1 MSKDDSRIANSIL
14 NDIGG
19 KENIR
24 ALGHCSTR
32 LRVTLHDKNK
42 INTQAIENI
51 DGVKGQ
57 FFSGEQYQI
66 ILGVGLVDRI
76 YDLVL
81 QASGGSS
88 VDTDI
93 KGDIYAG
100 MSLPRKFS
108 RILGDI
114 FIPVIPALVA
124 TGLFGG
130 FINCI
135 NAFGIKMDPTAMTIA
150 TILMKTAFVF
160 LPVLIAW
167 SGMKQFGGT
176 PVLGIIL
183 GLMLV
188 NPALPN
194 PDNVAKGLEKAI
206 HFNVLGLQLNI
217 TSFAGSVLPALI
229 VVIIGANVEKWLK
242 RKVPDA
248 LQLIVTPFLTILV
261 AGLLGLLFVGP
272 ICKII
277 EQAILTAAKFV
288 ITLPFGLGGLIIGG
302 TQQAIVVT
310 GMHHI
315 FLALESSLLATT
327 GFNPFN
333 AMITGGIIAQATAAL
348 VTGLKMKDRKKRGF
362 YTSASLSAF
371 LGITEPA
378 IFGVNL
384 RFGKPFIFALCGG
397 AVSGWIAGILHAAS
411 TGMGVAAI
419 PGLVTYLYSGTAI
432 MNYLI
437 IHLSAMLVSGG
448 LVYFFFDPNKEEA
461 KIEAQE
467 NQAAS
472 VNAINAVARSTSPAG
487 ATVAIASPVEG
498 TLVSADQIPD
508 PTFAKQILGKTIAI
522 EPTVNEVKAPVS
534 GEVVMLA
541 DTKHAIGIKADCGV
555 EILIHLGI
563 DTVAL
568 KGKYFTAKV
577 KPGDR
582 INVHDTLIEMDIDQI
597 RKAGYDPMVVMIIT
611 DNQTDQAINVTKSPS
626 GAMVNNSTLVLQS

>member
-1 MSKDDSRIANSIL
+1 MATQDKKIAQSIIKA
-14 NDIGG
+14 IGG

-24 ALGHCSTR
+24 AIGHCSTR
-32 LRVTLHDKNK
+32 LRLTLNDKQKVNGK
-42 INTQAIENI
+42 AIESI

-57 FFSGEQYQI
+57 FFSGEQYQV
-66 ILGVGLVDRI
+66 ILGTGLVDRI
-76 YDLVL
+76 YDLVVN
-81 QASGGSS
+81 STGNGE
-88 VDTDI
+88 VGTDV
-93 KGDIYAG
+93 KADLYAG

-135 NAFGIKMDPTAMTIA
+135 NAFGVHMNPVALTIA
-150 TILMKTAFVF
+150 TVLMKTAFVF

-167 SGMKQFGGT
+167 SGMRQFGGT

-194 PDNVAKGLEKAI
+194 PDNVAKGLEKAL
-206 HFNVLGLQLNI
+206 HFNVFGLGFNI

-229 VVIIGANVEKWLK
+229 VVIIAANVEKWLK
-242 RKVPDA
+242 KRVPDA
-248 LQLIVTPFLTILV
+248 LQLIVTPFLTLLIS
-261 AGLLGLLFVGP
+261 GLLGLLFIGP
-272 ICKII
+272 ICKVI
-277 EQAILTAAKFV
+277 EQAILTVARGV
-288 ITLPFGLGGLIIGG
+288 INLPFGLGGLIIGG

-348 VTGLKMKDRKKRGF
+348 VCGLKMHDKKKRGF

-384 RFGKPFIFALCGG
+384 RFGKPFLFALTGG
-397 AVSGWIAGILHAAS
+397 AVSGLVAGLLHAAS
-411 TGMGVAAI
+411 SGMGVAAI
-419 PGLVTYLYSGTAI
+419 PGIVTYLYSGTALAD
-432 MNYLI
+432 YFI
-437 IHLSAMLVSGG
+437 IHITAMLVSGG
-448 LVYFFFDPNKEEA
+448 LVFFYFDPNKEEA
-461 KIEAQE
+461 KLEAAEQR
-467 NQAAS
+467 QAGVGPKISTAS
-472 VNAINAVARSTSPAG
+472 VALTA
-487 ATVAIASPVEG
+487 PVEG
-498 TLVSADQIPD
+498 RAVAAEEIPD
-508 PTFAKQILGKTIAI
+508 PTFSKQLLGKTMAF
-522 EPTVNEVKAPVS
+522 EPTDGEIKAPIA
-534 GEVVMLA
+534 GTVVMLA
-541 DTKHAIGIKADCGV
+541 NTKHAIGIKANCGV

-563 DTVAL
+563 DTVKL
-568 KGKYFTAKV
+568 NGQYFAANVKV
-577 KPGDR
+577 GDS
-582 INVHDTLIEMDIDQI
+582 VSLHQSLIHMDYEKIQE
-597 RKAGYDPMVVMIIT
+597 AGYNPIVIMIIT
-611 DNQTDQAINVTKSPS
+611 DTAENAISDEKLPQSGTVVTP
-626 GAMVNNSTLVLQS
+626 MTVVL